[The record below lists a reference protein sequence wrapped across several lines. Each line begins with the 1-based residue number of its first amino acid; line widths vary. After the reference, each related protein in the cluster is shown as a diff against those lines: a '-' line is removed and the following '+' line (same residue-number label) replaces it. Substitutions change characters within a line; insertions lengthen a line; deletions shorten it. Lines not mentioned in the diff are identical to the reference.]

1 MDAAEGGWGGDRV
14 PELPGSG
21 AGRPQD
27 TASPQN
33 EEVFWAWRSLYVPIY
48 GLIIAS
54 IKLVCD
60 QAELWVPSFTFL
72 TFSPKRE
79 LVTRNDKSWTEI
91 DHVGP

>member
-1 MDAAEGGWGGDRV
+1 MDEAEGGGGWGGDRV

-33 EEVFWAWRSLYVPIY
+33 EEVCWAWRSLRVSIY

-54 IKLVCD
+54 IKLVPD
-60 QAELWVPSFTFL
+60 QARLWDGRFTFL
-72 TFSPKRE
+72 TFRLRE
-79 LVTRNDKSWTEI
+79 GASYQD
-91 DHVGP
+91 

>member
-1 MDAAEGGWGGDRV
+1 MDEAEGGWGGDRV

-33 EEVFWAWRSLYVPIY
+33 EEVFWAWRSLYVSIY

-54 IKLVCD
+54 INLVYEVVGD
-60 QAELWVPSFTFL
+60 QFHFFL
-72 TFSPKRE
+72 FLFYS
-79 LVTRNDKSWTEI
+79 
-91 DHVGP
+91 